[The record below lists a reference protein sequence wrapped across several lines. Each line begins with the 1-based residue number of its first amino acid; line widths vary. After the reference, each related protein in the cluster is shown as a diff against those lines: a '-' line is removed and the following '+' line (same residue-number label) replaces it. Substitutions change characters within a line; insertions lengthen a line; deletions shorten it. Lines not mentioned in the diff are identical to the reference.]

1 MTGPGS
7 QKLVADLQAE
17 NRQLRVA
24 IENAYGCLWRSLNL
38 DEKSSHA
45 RKILLAE
52 IDKNGQR
59 RGIAYAQQ
67 LYGAVSDPEALH
79 YMP

>member
-7 QKLVADLQAE
+7 QNLVADLQAE
-17 NRQLRVA
+17 NSRLRVA
-24 IENAYGCLWRSLNL
+24 VEHAYGCLWRSLNL

-45 RKILLAE
+45 RKLLLAE
-52 IDKNGQR
+52 IDKPGQR

-67 LYGAVSDPEALH
+67 RYGAVNNHEALH